1 MIKFNFPITL
11 KSKFHSIEEKIND
24 QVNRARLP
32 IRKKIFFSF
41 LILIFLLT
49 YLSAMI
55 YKSTYDI
62 DTKYNRIIT
71 NLTTANSIITV
82 AKSELSPEIRE
93 ICYGRQKFQDGRH
106 IEIINSI
113 KKELEDILKNV
124 ETDESK
130 AKIGTV
136 KSTVT
141 TLEEQIDK
149 IGQKIKA
156 NKSFTEISS
165 SWENLNVIINT
176 MSDNIQDFLLNE
188 LNYCELVKSQVHN
201 KFKMNGIMN
210 IIYIIGVIFLS
221 LFISL
226 IISNNISMP
235 VKKLCKMT
243 SMVAAGNLNVDEI
256 NVSSNDEIEELAKS
270 FNVMM
275 SKLKERTSQLTQSND
290 MLQQTNEQLVEVN
303 QQLDEYSK
311 QSMNDNIILKKTLET
326 LQITQAQ
333 LVQSEKMTATGRLV
347 AGIAH
352 EINTPIGIV
361 LTASSH
367 LNNKAE
373 EFTSLVHSDRI
384 KKSQLVDYA
393 NMCVETTEIIQ
404 INLKRAAKLVSSF
417 KQVTVDQVTEEK
429 RSFYVKEYFEMIV
442 FSIQPQFK
450 KTRIVINLECDPS
463 LMINSYPGAFS
474 QILTN
479 FLMNSLLHAYD
490 EDDEGIIKIEFK
502 KEESMFKLIYSDDG
516 HGIREEDLG
525 KIFDPFFTTKGW
537 GVGTGLGLNI
547 VYNIVTKMLMGSI
560 ACEST
565 FGDGVTFI
573 IDFPC

>member
-1 MIKFNFPITL
+1 
-11 KSKFHSIEEKIND
+11 
-24 QVNRARLP
+24 
-32 IRKKIFFSF
+32 
-41 LILIFLLT
+41 
-49 YLSAMI
+49 MI
-55 YKSTYDI
+55 YKSAYDNE
-62 DTKYNRIIT
+62 TKYNRIIT

-82 AKSELSPEIRE
+82 AKDELSPEIRE

-106 IEIINSI
+106 IEIIQSI
-113 KKELEDILKNV
+113 KKNLEDISKNV

-136 KSTVT
+136 KSTVA

-156 NKSFTEISS
+156 NKSFTEISA

-188 LNYCELVKSQVHN
+188 LNYCELVKAQVHN
-201 KFKMNGIMN
+201 EFKINGIIN
-210 IIYIIGVIFLS
+210 IIYIIGVIVLS
-221 LFISL
+221 LFISF

-290 MLQQTNEQLVEVN
+290 MLQRTNEQLVEVN

-311 QSMNDNIILKKTLET
+311 QSMNDNIMLKKTLET

-367 LNNKAE
+367 LNNKTE
-373 EFTSLVHSDRI
+373 EFTSLVHSDHI

-393 NMCVETTEIIQ
+393 DMCVKTTEIIQ

-417 KQVTVDQVTEEK
+417 KQVTVDQVSEEK
-429 RSFYVKEYFEMIV
+429 RPFYVKEYFEMIV
-442 FSIQPQFK
+442 FSLQPQFK
-450 KTRIVINLECDPS
+450 KTRLVINLECDPS
-463 LMINSYPGAFS
+463 LMIDSFPGAFS

-479 FLMNSLLHAYD
+479 FLMNSLLHAYG

-502 KEESMFKLIYSDDG
+502 KEESMFILIYSDDG
-516 HGIREEDLG
+516 QGIREDDLG

-547 VYNIVTKMLMGSI
+547 VYNIVTKMLRGSI
-560 ACEST
+560 VCEST
-565 FGDGVTFI
+565 VGDGVTFI